1 MKETKFS
8 GCSVNGKLQKL
19 IIVLAIT
26 ILVST
31 ILSIF
36 GNTAFLAYAEDVA
49 MSTESIEEVVK
60 VFTNSDYLYDA
71 VNQIE
76 NTSYKIQQ
84 YNTLLAGKK
93 VGNDD
98 YIVQIVP
105 REYFYNSG
113 IVTKIGKEYGFF
125 IKTEK
130 IIAGY
135 RSHVLVFD
143 IDIGM
148 NQHENEL
155 TYSVK
160 PLFKFQYV
168 SSASCIT
175 LEFIADDS
183 ILKERFFLKNVCFG
197 LSVFNEN
204 SYNIQDSYGYNK
216 ALDNGPIILQSRY
229 NSMGY
234 SLEEWKEDARETGK
248 ILIRRV
254 LTSCKETKAYADAA
268 YRILDLYNDVEAVKN
283 FVTLEHT
290 SATYNNELNI
300 ITYKDRNSYGVN
312 EPYYRTSMIFTS
324 DDVVYGVDKDH
335 YAQSILL
342 LETLGESYRV
352 YENIKLDI
360 VSVGVTGNVETI
372 SSGERCEYSV
382 HSNNYREEMESNTNE
397 LVYTLPYGKKMF
409 RFTPEYSGEYNI
421 KHGSSENYDYYI
433 YQSSSGSVAPLSS
446 LEGIY
451 LKKGETYCIDVVN
464 KTDKVIADT
473 MSISLTEIYKD
484 KPQVV
489 KLKSGQSTAFV
500 YKATQTEI
508 LDVCSGSPKVNIK
521 YIANRF
527 KPLQSYGEV
536 GRQTV
541 GVRFTEG
548 DLYIIELANKGLNEE
563 TVELYFANVEG
574 LPKTVYGD
582 SVTKYYS
589 YTAQKSGKCTI
600 TLKYDNP
607 SVAIS
612 IFDENLR
619 AVSHSNAA
627 GMDFQNVQFSVTAGK
642 KVYIGIC
649 DDNNTG
655 EAINVSCSV
664 GASAYKWRVDGVVLD
679 STDGSGKS
687 EYNYEVERGRTVKV
701 EFIVND
707 SVVLTMLEVTTGD
720 YHYKLEK
727 GNLTVYDDCWLSE
740 FFEVKAY
747 LTEVV
752 NGVMQ
757 SSGYY
762 YDSTLLIH
770 PIIAQGYN
778 FYVYNDQSNIGLKW
792 NNINIIKIA
801 CTISIPTKNDFT
813 IESEGYVGLL
823 KDVKRLAYTQPGNI
837 AIKVDRIYIS
847 GAKNNGVK
855 EEFWLSN
862 GKCGFNVPKLYV
874 NALFAGGSGTS
885 SNPYKISCLRHLSN
899 LKYSNNK
906 YYKLTTSLTLPTG
919 WSCFENFIG
928 TFDGGDN
935 TLSNFV
941 VDIETSSNVRA
952 NYALFEVNR
961 GTIKNLK
968 LTQINITA
976 SPYHNEPAINVAGLV
991 GTNKGTV
998 EYCSASGLLNCNRYL
1013 SAIAGVVAENRGG
1026 TIKNCSAKNLE
1037 IYGNGD
1043 MGGVCGVSYGGL
1055 ISNCSTYEFTGKLY
1069 INKENR
1075 SLGGIVGYMTDGG
1088 TIECCYNVFSAA
1100 SYEGSAYIGPISLD
1114 PKIGMIVGH
1123 LNKSTMRNVSV
1134 NGMTL
1139 SSGNLLSGQRK
1150 HVGGAGNGTAGLATE
1165 STITNTNW

>member
-1 MKETKFS
+1 MKNMEKRIYTNNVFKVFV
-8 GCSVNGKLQKL
+8 SVFVVISL
-19 IIVLAIT
+19 IVSLYALIVGNQ
-26 ILVST
+26 LVV
-31 ILSIF
+31 
-36 GNTAFLAYAEDVA
+36 YAENSADD
-49 MSTESIEEVVK
+49 TFSIENEVK
-60 VFTNSDYLYDA
+60 CFTDSDYLYDA
-71 VNQIE
+71 ENQVI
-76 NTSYKIQQ
+76 NTAYTIQQ
-84 YNTLLAGKK
+84 YKTNLAGKK
-93 VGNDD
+93 IGKDD
-98 YIVQIVP
+98 YIVQIIP
-105 REYFYNSG
+105 KSYFYTVGN
-113 IVTKIGKEYGFF
+113 VTKIGKEYGFF
-125 IKTEK
+125 IKTE
-130 IIAGY
+130 ICLTGY
-135 RSHVLVFD
+135 FSRVLVFD

-148 NQHENEL
+148 NQYENEL

-160 PLFKFQYV
+160 PLFVFQYD
-168 SSASCIT
+168 SSASGVT
-175 LEFIADDS
+175 LEKIGDEPLVTEKFY
-183 ILKERFFLKNVCFG
+183 LKNVCFG

-204 SYNIQDSYGYNK
+204 SYNTQDVYGYNK
-216 ALDNGPIILQSRY
+216 SFDNGPVILQSRY
-229 NSMGY
+229 NSKGY
-234 SLEEWKEDARETGK
+234 SLEKWAEEARESELIIIKRLLGFFDDTG
-248 ILIRRV
+248 LIEFASYV
-254 LTSCKETKAYADAA
+254 LDV
-268 YRILDLYNDVEAVKN
+268 YNDANSIAK
-283 FVTLEHT
+283 FIACEHT
-290 SATYNNELNI
+290 SSTYNNELNI
-300 ITYKDRNSYGVN
+300 VTYKDRNSYGVN

-508 LDVCSGSPKVNIK
+508 LDVCSGSPRVNIK

-687 EYNYEVERGRTVKV
+687 EYNYEVERGRTVKI

-823 KDVKRLAYTQPGNI
+823 KDVKRLAYTQPGDI
-837 AIKVDRIYIS
+837 AIKVDKIYIS

-885 SNPYKISCLRHLSN
+885 SNPYKISCLRHLGN

-919 WSCFENFIG
+919 WSCFENFTG

-935 TLSNFV
+935 TLSNFA

-952 NYALFEVNR
+952 NYALFEVNS

-976 SPYHNEPAINVAGLV
+976 SPYHSEPAINVAGLV

-998 EYCSASGLLNCNRYL
+998 ENCSASGLLNCNRYL

-1026 TIKNCSAKNLE
+1026 TIKDCSAKYLE
-1037 IYGNGD
+1037 IFGNGD

-1055 ISNCSTYEFTGKLY
+1055 ISNCFTREFTGKLY

-1088 TIECCYNVFSAA
+1088 TIEYCYNIKSTA

-1134 NGMTL
+1134 MGMTL

-1150 HVGGAGNGTAGLATE
+1150 HVGGAGNGAAGLATE

>member
-1 MKETKFS
+1 MKNMEKRIYTNNVFKVFV
-8 GCSVNGKLQKL
+8 SVFVVISL
-19 IIVLAIT
+19 IVSLYALIV
-26 ILVST
+26 
-31 ILSIF
+31 
-36 GNTAFLAYAEDVA
+36 GNQPVVYAENSADD
-49 MSTESIEEVVK
+49 TFSIENEVK
-60 VFTNSDYLYDA
+60 CFTDSDYLYDA
-71 VNQIE
+71 ENQVI
-76 NTSYKIQQ
+76 NTAYTIQQ
-84 YNTLLAGKK
+84 YKTNLAGKK
-93 VGNDD
+93 IGKDD
-98 YIVQIVP
+98 YIVQIIP
-105 REYFYNSG
+105 KSYFYTVGN
-113 IVTKIGKEYGFF
+113 VTKIGKEYGFF
-125 IKTEK
+125 IKTE
-130 IIAGY
+130 ICLTGY
-135 RSHVLVFD
+135 FSRVLVFD

-148 NQHENEL
+148 NQYENEL

-160 PLFKFQYV
+160 PLFVFQYD
-168 SSASCIT
+168 SSASGVT
-175 LEFIADDS
+175 LEKIGDEPLVTEKFY
-183 ILKERFFLKNVCFG
+183 LKNVCFG

-204 SYNIQDSYGYNK
+204 SYNTQDVYGYNK
-216 ALDNGPIILQSRY
+216 SFDNGPVILQSRY
-229 NSMGY
+229 NSKGY
-234 SLEEWKEDARETGK
+234 SLEKWAEEARESELIIIKRLLGFFDDTG
-248 ILIRRV
+248 LIEFASYV
-254 LTSCKETKAYADAA
+254 LDV
-268 YRILDLYNDVEAVKN
+268 YNDANSIAK
-283 FVTLEHT
+283 FIACEHT
-290 SATYNNELNI
+290 SSTYNNELNI
-300 ITYKDRNSYGVN
+300 VTYKDRNSYGVN

-508 LDVCSGSPKVNIK
+508 LDVCSGSPRVNIK

-687 EYNYEVERGRTVKV
+687 EYNYEVERGRTVKI

-823 KDVKRLAYTQPGNI
+823 KDVKRLAYTQPGDI
-837 AIKVDRIYIS
+837 AIKVDKIYIS

-885 SNPYKISCLRHLSN
+885 SNPYKISCLRHLGN

-919 WSCFENFIG
+919 WSCFENFTG

-935 TLSNFV
+935 TLSNFA

-952 NYALFEVNR
+952 NYALFEVNS

-976 SPYHNEPAINVAGLV
+976 SPYHSEPAINVAGLV

-998 EYCSASGLLNCNRYL
+998 ENCSASGLLNCNRYL

-1026 TIKNCSAKNLE
+1026 TIKDCSAKYLE
-1037 IYGNGD
+1037 IFGNGD

-1055 ISNCSTYEFTGKLY
+1055 ISNCFTREFTGKLY

-1088 TIECCYNVFSAA
+1088 TIEYCYNIKSTA

-1134 NGMTL
+1134 MGMTL

-1150 HVGGAGNGTAGLATE
+1150 HVGGAGNGAAGLATE

>member
-1 MKETKFS
+1 MKNMEKRIYTNNVFKVFV
-8 GCSVNGKLQKL
+8 SVFVVISL
-19 IIVLAIT
+19 IVSLYALIV
-26 ILVST
+26 
-31 ILSIF
+31 
-36 GNTAFLAYAEDVA
+36 GNQPVVYAENSADD
-49 MSTESIEEVVK
+49 TFSIENEVK
-60 VFTNSDYLYDA
+60 CFTDSDYLYDA
-71 VNQIE
+71 ENQVI
-76 NTSYKIQQ
+76 NTAYTIQQ
-84 YNTLLAGKK
+84 YKTNLAGKK
-93 VGNDD
+93 IGKDD
-98 YIVQIVP
+98 YIVQIIP
-105 REYFYNSG
+105 KSYFYTVGN
-113 IVTKIGKEYGFF
+113 VTKIGKEYGFF
-125 IKTEK
+125 IKTE
-130 IIAGY
+130 ICLTGY
-135 RSHVLVFD
+135 FSRVLVFD

-148 NQHENEL
+148 NQYENEL

-160 PLFKFQYV
+160 PLFVFQYD
-168 SSASCIT
+168 SSASGVT
-175 LEFIADDS
+175 LEKIGDEPLVTEKFY
-183 ILKERFFLKNVCFG
+183 LKNVCFG

-204 SYNIQDSYGYNK
+204 SYNTQDVYGYNK
-216 ALDNGPIILQSRY
+216 SFDNGPVILQSRY
-229 NSMGY
+229 NSKGY
-234 SLEEWKEDARETGK
+234 SLEKWAEEARESELIIIKRLLGFFDDTG
-248 ILIRRV
+248 LIEFASYV
-254 LTSCKETKAYADAA
+254 LDV
-268 YRILDLYNDVEAVKN
+268 YNDANSIAK
-283 FVTLEHT
+283 FIACEHT
-290 SATYNNELNI
+290 SSTYNNELNI
-300 ITYKDRNSYGVN
+300 VTYKDRNSYGVN

-473 MSISLTEIYKD
+473 MSFSLTEIYKD

-508 LDVCSGSPKVNIK
+508 LDVCSGSPRVNIK

-919 WSCFENFIG
+919 WSCFENFTG

-935 TLSNFV
+935 TLSNFA

>member
-1 MKETKFS
+1 MKNMEKRIYTNNVFKVFV
-8 GCSVNGKLQKL
+8 SVFVVISL
-19 IIVLAIT
+19 IVSLYALIV
-26 ILVST
+26 
-31 ILSIF
+31 
-36 GNTAFLAYAEDVA
+36 GNQPVVYAENSADD
-49 MSTESIEEVVK
+49 TFSIENEVK
-60 VFTNSDYLYDA
+60 CFTDSDYLYDA
-71 VNQIE
+71 ENQVI
-76 NTSYKIQQ
+76 NTAYTIQQ
-84 YNTLLAGKK
+84 YKTNLAGKK
-93 VGNDD
+93 IGKDD
-98 YIVQIVP
+98 YIVQIIP
-105 REYFYNSG
+105 KSYFYTVGN
-113 IVTKIGKEYGFF
+113 VTKIGKEYGFF
-125 IKTEK
+125 IKTE
-130 IIAGY
+130 ICLTGY
-135 RSHVLVFD
+135 FSRVLVFD

-148 NQHENEL
+148 NQYENEL

-160 PLFKFQYV
+160 PLFVFQYD
-168 SSASCIT
+168 SSASGVT
-175 LEFIADDS
+175 LEKIGDEPLVTEKFY
-183 ILKERFFLKNVCFG
+183 LKNVCFG

-204 SYNIQDSYGYNK
+204 SYNTQDVYGYNK
-216 ALDNGPIILQSRY
+216 SFDNGPVILQSRY
-229 NSMGY
+229 NSKGY
-234 SLEEWKEDARETGK
+234 SLEKWAEEARESELIIIKRLLGFFDDTG
-248 ILIRRV
+248 LIEFASYV
-254 LTSCKETKAYADAA
+254 LDV
-268 YRILDLYNDVEAVKN
+268 YNDANSIAK
-283 FVTLEHT
+283 FIACEHT
-290 SATYNNELNI
+290 SSTYNNELNI
-300 ITYKDRNSYGVN
+300 VTYKDRNSYGVN

-489 KLKSGQSTAFV
+489 KFKSGQSTAFV

-508 LDVCSGSPKVNIK
+508 LDVCSGSPRVNIK

-687 EYNYEVERGRTVKV
+687 EYNYEVERGRTVKI

-823 KDVKRLAYTQPGNI
+823 KDVKRLAYTQPGDI
-837 AIKVDRIYIS
+837 AIKVDKIYIS

-885 SNPYKISCLRHLSN
+885 SNPYKISCLRHLGN

-919 WSCFENFIG
+919 WSCFENFTG

-935 TLSNFV
+935 TLSNFA

-952 NYALFEVNR
+952 NYALFEVNS

-976 SPYHNEPAINVAGLV
+976 SPYHSEPAINVAGLV

-998 EYCSASGLLNCNRYL
+998 ENCSASGLLNCNRYL
-1013 SAIAGVVAENRGG
+1013 SAIAGVVAENRSG
-1026 TIKNCSAKNLE
+1026 TIKDCSAKYLE
-1037 IYGNGD
+1037 IFGNGD

-1055 ISNCSTYEFTGKLY
+1055 ISNCFTREFTGKLY

-1088 TIECCYNVFSAA
+1088 TIEYCYNIKSTA

-1134 NGMTL
+1134 MGMTL

-1150 HVGGAGNGTAGLATE
+1150 HVGGAGNGAAGLATE

>member
-1 MKETKFS
+1 MKNMEKRIYTNNVFKVFV
-8 GCSVNGKLQKL
+8 SVFVVISL
-19 IIVLAIT
+19 IVSLYALIV
-26 ILVST
+26 
-31 ILSIF
+31 
-36 GNTAFLAYAEDVA
+36 GNQPVVYAENSADD
-49 MSTESIEEVVK
+49 TFSIENEVK
-60 VFTNSDYLYDA
+60 CFTDSDYLYDA
-71 VNQIE
+71 ENQVI
-76 NTSYKIQQ
+76 NTAYTIQQ
-84 YNTLLAGKK
+84 YKTNLAGKK
-93 VGNDD
+93 IGKDD
-98 YIVQIVP
+98 YIVQIIP
-105 REYFYNSG
+105 KSYFYTVGN
-113 IVTKIGKEYGFF
+113 VTKIGKEYGFF
-125 IKTEK
+125 IKTE
-130 IIAGY
+130 ICLTGY
-135 RSHVLVFD
+135 FSRVLVFD

-148 NQHENEL
+148 NQYENEL

-160 PLFKFQYV
+160 PLFVFQYD
-168 SSASCIT
+168 SSASGVT
-175 LEFIADDS
+175 LEKIGDEPLVTEKFY
-183 ILKERFFLKNVCFG
+183 LKNVCFG

-204 SYNIQDSYGYNK
+204 SYNTQDVYGYNK
-216 ALDNGPIILQSRY
+216 SFDNGPVILQSRY
-229 NSMGY
+229 NSKGY
-234 SLEEWKEDARETGK
+234 SLEKWAEEARESELIIIKRLLGFFDDTG
-248 ILIRRV
+248 LIEFASYV
-254 LTSCKETKAYADAA
+254 LDV
-268 YRILDLYNDVEAVKN
+268 YNDANSIAK
-283 FVTLEHT
+283 FIACEHT
-290 SATYNNELNI
+290 SSTYNNELNI
-300 ITYKDRNSYGVN
+300 VTYKDRNSYGVN

-433 YQSSSGSVAPLSS
+433 YQSSSGSATPVSS

-619 AVSHSNAA
+619 AVSHSNAV

-655 EAINVSCSV
+655 ETINVSCSV

-687 EYNYEVERGRTVKV
+687 EYNYEVERGRTVKI

-823 KDVKRLAYTQPGNI
+823 KDVKRLAYTQPGDI
-837 AIKVDRIYIS
+837 AIKVDKIYIS

-885 SNPYKISCLRHLSN
+885 SNPYKISCLRHLGN
-899 LKYSNNK
+899 LKYSHNK

-919 WSCFENFIG
+919 WSCFENFTG

-935 TLSNFV
+935 TLSNFA

-1037 IYGNGD
+1037 IFGNGD

-1055 ISNCSTYEFTGKLY
+1055 ISNCFTYEFTGKLY

>member
-1 MKETKFS
+1 MKNMEKRIYTNNVFKVFV
-8 GCSVNGKLQKL
+8 SVFVVISL
-19 IIVLAIT
+19 IVSLYALIV
-26 ILVST
+26 
-31 ILSIF
+31 
-36 GNTAFLAYAEDVA
+36 GNQPVVYAENSADD
-49 MSTESIEEVVK
+49 TFSIENEVK
-60 VFTNSDYLYDA
+60 CFTDSDYLYDA
-71 VNQIE
+71 ENQVI
-76 NTSYKIQQ
+76 NTAYTIQQ
-84 YNTLLAGKK
+84 YKTNLAGKK
-93 VGNDD
+93 IGKDD
-98 YIVQIVP
+98 YIVQIIP
-105 REYFYNSG
+105 KSYFYTVGN
-113 IVTKIGKEYGFF
+113 VTKIGKEYGFF
-125 IKTEK
+125 IKTE
-130 IIAGY
+130 ICLTGY
-135 RSHVLVFD
+135 FSRVLVFD

-148 NQHENEL
+148 NQYENEL

-160 PLFKFQYV
+160 PLFVFQYD
-168 SSASCIT
+168 SSASGVT
-175 LEFIADDS
+175 LEKIGDEPLVTEKFY
-183 ILKERFFLKNVCFG
+183 LKNVCFG

-204 SYNIQDSYGYNK
+204 SYNTQDVYGYNK
-216 ALDNGPIILQSRY
+216 SFDNGPVILQSRY
-229 NSMGY
+229 NSKGY
-234 SLEEWKEDARETGK
+234 SLEKWAEEARESELIIIKRLLGFFDDTG
-248 ILIRRV
+248 LIEFASYV
-254 LTSCKETKAYADAA
+254 LDV
-268 YRILDLYNDVEAVKN
+268 YNDANSIAK
-283 FVTLEHT
+283 FIACEHT
-290 SATYNNELNI
+290 SSTYNNELNI
-300 ITYKDRNSYGVN
+300 VTYKDRNSYGVN

-473 MSISLTEIYKD
+473 MSFSLTEIYKD

-508 LDVCSGSPKVNIK
+508 LDVCSGSPRVNIK

-664 GASAYKWRVDGVVLD
+664 GTSAYKWRVDGVVLD

-919 WSCFENFIG
+919 WSCFENFTG

-935 TLSNFV
+935 TLSNFA

>member
-1 MKETKFS
+1 MKNMEKRIYTNNVFKVFV
-8 GCSVNGKLQKL
+8 SVFVVISL
-19 IIVLAIT
+19 IVSLYALIVGNQ
-26 ILVST
+26 LVV
-31 ILSIF
+31 
-36 GNTAFLAYAEDVA
+36 YAENSADD
-49 MSTESIEEVVK
+49 TFSIENEVK
-60 VFTNSDYLYDA
+60 CFTDSDYLYDA
-71 VNQIE
+71 ENQVI
-76 NTSYKIQQ
+76 NTAYTIQQ
-84 YNTLLAGKK
+84 YKTNLAGKK
-93 VGNDD
+93 IGKDD
-98 YIVQIVP
+98 YIVQIIP
-105 REYFYNSG
+105 KSYFYTVGN
-113 IVTKIGKEYGFF
+113 VTKIGKEYGFF
-125 IKTEK
+125 IKTE
-130 IIAGY
+130 ICLTGY
-135 RSHVLVFD
+135 FSRVLVFD

-148 NQHENEL
+148 NQYENEL

-160 PLFKFQYV
+160 PLFVFQYD
-168 SSASCIT
+168 SSASGVT
-175 LEFIADDS
+175 LEKIGDEPLVTEKFY
-183 ILKERFFLKNVCFG
+183 LKNVCFG

-204 SYNIQDSYGYNK
+204 SYNTQDVYGYNK
-216 ALDNGPIILQSRY
+216 SFDNGPVILQSRY
-229 NSMGY
+229 NSKGY
-234 SLEEWKEDARETGK
+234 SLEKWAEEARESELIIIKRLLGFFDDTG
-248 ILIRRV
+248 LIEFASYV
-254 LTSCKETKAYADAA
+254 LDV
-268 YRILDLYNDVEAVKN
+268 YNDANSIAK
-283 FVTLEHT
+283 FIACEHT
-290 SATYNNELNI
+290 SSTYNNELNI
-300 ITYKDRNSYGVN
+300 VTYKDRNSYGVN

-508 LDVCSGSPKVNIK
+508 LDVCSGSPRVNIK

-687 EYNYEVERGRTVKV
+687 EYNYEVERGRTVKI

-885 SNPYKISCLRHLSN
+885 SNPYKISCLRHLGN

-906 YYKLTTSLTLPTG
+906 YYELTTSLTLPNG
-919 WSCFENFIG
+919 WSCFENFTG
-928 TFDGGDN
+928 TFDGGN
-935 TLSNFV
+935 KTLSNFA

-952 NYALFEVNR
+952 NYALFEVNS

-998 EYCSASGLLNCNRYL
+998 ENCSASGLLNCNRYL

-1026 TIKNCSAKNLE
+1026 TIKKCSARYLE
-1037 IYGNGD
+1037 IFGNGD

-1055 ISNCSTYEFTGKLY
+1055 ISNCFTREFTGKLY

-1139 SSGNLLSGQRK
+1139 NSGNLLSGQRK

>member
-1 MKETKFS
+1 MKNMEKRIYTNNVFKVFV
-8 GCSVNGKLQKL
+8 SVFVVISL
-19 IIVLAIT
+19 IVSLYALIV
-26 ILVST
+26 
-31 ILSIF
+31 
-36 GNTAFLAYAEDVA
+36 GNQPVVYAENSADD
-49 MSTESIEEVVK
+49 TFSIENEVK
-60 VFTNSDYLYDA
+60 CFTDSDYLYDA
-71 VNQIE
+71 ENQVI
-76 NTSYKIQQ
+76 NTAYTIQQ
-84 YNTLLAGKK
+84 YKTNLAGKK
-93 VGNDD
+93 IGKDD
-98 YIVQIVP
+98 YIVQIIP
-105 REYFYNSG
+105 KSYFYTVGN
-113 IVTKIGKEYGFF
+113 VTKIGKEYGFF
-125 IKTEK
+125 IKTE
-130 IIAGY
+130 ICLTGY
-135 RSHVLVFD
+135 FSRVLVFD

-148 NQHENEL
+148 NQYENEL

-160 PLFKFQYV
+160 PLFVFQYD
-168 SSASCIT
+168 SSASGVT
-175 LEFIADDS
+175 LEKIGDEPLVTEKFY
-183 ILKERFFLKNVCFG
+183 LKNVCFG

-204 SYNIQDSYGYNK
+204 SYNTQDVYGYNK
-216 ALDNGPIILQSRY
+216 SFDNGPVILQSRY
-229 NSMGY
+229 NSKGY
-234 SLEEWKEDARETGK
+234 SLEKWAEEARESELIIIKRLLGFFDDTG
-248 ILIRRV
+248 LIEFASYV
-254 LTSCKETKAYADAA
+254 LDV
-268 YRILDLYNDVEAVKN
+268 YNDANSIAK
-283 FVTLEHT
+283 FIACEHT
-290 SATYNNELNI
+290 SSTYNNELNI
-300 ITYKDRNSYGVN
+300 VTYKDRNSYGVN

-433 YQSSSGSVAPLSS
+433 YQSSSGSATPVSS

-451 LKKGETYCIDVVN
+451 LKKGETYCIDIVN

-792 NNINIIKIA
+792 NNIDIIKIA

>member
-1 MKETKFS
+1 MKNMEKRIYTNNVFKVFV
-8 GCSVNGKLQKL
+8 SVFVVISL
-19 IIVLAIT
+19 IVSLYALIV
-26 ILVST
+26 
-31 ILSIF
+31 
-36 GNTAFLAYAEDVA
+36 GNQPVVYAENSADD
-49 MSTESIEEVVK
+49 TFSIENEVK
-60 VFTNSDYLYDA
+60 CFTDSDYLYDA
-71 VNQIE
+71 ENQVI
-76 NTSYKIQQ
+76 NTAYTIQQ
-84 YNTLLAGKK
+84 YKTNLAGKK
-93 VGNDD
+93 IGKDD
-98 YIVQIVP
+98 YIVQIIP
-105 REYFYNSG
+105 KSYFYTVGN
-113 IVTKIGKEYGFF
+113 VTKIGKEYGFF
-125 IKTEK
+125 IKTE
-130 IIAGY
+130 ICLTGY
-135 RSHVLVFD
+135 FSRVLVFD

-148 NQHENEL
+148 NQYENEL

-160 PLFKFQYV
+160 PLFVFQYD
-168 SSASCIT
+168 SSASGVT
-175 LEFIADDS
+175 LEKIGDEPLVTEKFY
-183 ILKERFFLKNVCFG
+183 LKNVCFG

-204 SYNIQDSYGYNK
+204 SYNTQDVYGYNK
-216 ALDNGPIILQSRY
+216 SFDNGPVILQSRY
-229 NSMGY
+229 NSKGY
-234 SLEEWKEDARETGK
+234 SLEKWAEEARESELIIIKRLLGFFDDTG
-248 ILIRRV
+248 LIEFASYV
-254 LTSCKETKAYADAA
+254 LDV
-268 YRILDLYNDVEAVKN
+268 YNDANSIAK
-283 FVTLEHT
+283 FIACEHT
-290 SATYNNELNI
+290 SSTYNNELNI
-300 ITYKDRNSYGVN
+300 VTYKDRNSYGVN

-473 MSISLTEIYKD
+473 MSFSLTEIYKD

-508 LDVCSGSPKVNIK
+508 LDVCSGSPRVNIK

>member
-1 MKETKFS
+1 MKNMEKRIYANNVFKVFV
-8 GCSVNGKLQKL
+8 SVFIVISL
-19 IIVLAIT
+19 IVSLYALIV
-26 ILVST
+26 
-31 ILSIF
+31 
-36 GNTAFLAYAEDVA
+36 GNQPVVYAENSADD
-49 MSTESIEEVVK
+49 TISIENEVK
-60 VFTNSDYLYDA
+60 CFTDSDYLYDA
-71 VNQIE
+71 ENQVT
-76 NTSYKIQQ
+76 NTAYTIQQ
-84 YNTLLAGKK
+84 YKTNLAGEKIGK
-93 VGNDD
+93 DD
-98 YIVQIVP
+98 YIVQIIP
-105 REYFYNSG
+105 KSYFYTVGN
-113 IVTKIGKEYGFF
+113 VTKIGKEYGFF
-125 IKTEK
+125 IKTE
-130 IIAGY
+130 ICLTGY
-135 RSHVLVFD
+135 FSRVLVFD

-148 NQHENEL
+148 NQYENEL

-160 PLFKFQYV
+160 PLFVFQYD
-168 SSASCIT
+168 SSASGVT
-175 LEFIADDS
+175 LEKIGDDP
-183 ILKERFFLKNVCFG
+183 LVTEKFYLKNVCFG

-204 SYNIQDSYGYNK
+204 SYNTQDVYGYNK
-216 ALDNGPIILQSRY
+216 SFDNGPVILQSRY
-229 NSMGY
+229 NSKGY
-234 SLEEWKEDARETGK
+234 SLEKWAEEARESE
-248 ILIRRV
+248 LIIIKRLLGFFDDKGVIKFASSV
-254 LTSCKETKAYADAA
+254 LDV
-268 YRILDLYNDVEAVKN
+268 YNDANSIAK
-283 FVTLEHT
+283 FIACEHT
-290 SATYNNELNI
+290 SSTYNNELNI
-300 ITYKDRNSYGVN
+300 VTYKDRNSYGVN

-342 LETLGESYRV
+342 METLGESYRV

-360 VSVGVTGNVETI
+360 VTVNALGICNVV

-382 HSNNYREEMESNTNE
+382 HSSNYREEIESNTNE

-433 YQSSSGSVAPLSS
+433 YQSSSGSATPVSS

-619 AVSHSNAA
+619 AVSHSNAV

-655 EAINVSCSV
+655 ETINVSCSV

-687 EYNYEVERGRTVKV
+687 EYNYEVERGRTVKI

-823 KDVKRLAYTQPGNI
+823 KDVKRLAYTQPGDI
-837 AIKVDRIYIS
+837 AIKVDKIYIS

-885 SNPYKISCLRHLSN
+885 SNPYKISCLRHLGN
-899 LKYSNNK
+899 LKYSHNK

-919 WSCFENFIG
+919 WSCFENFTG

-935 TLSNFV
+935 TLSNFA

-1037 IYGNGD
+1037 IFGNGD

-1055 ISNCSTYEFTGKLY
+1055 ISNCFTYEFTGKLY

>member
-1 MKETKFS
+1 MKNMEKRIYTNNVFKVFV
-8 GCSVNGKLQKL
+8 SVFVVISL
-19 IIVLAIT
+19 IVSLYALIV
-26 ILVST
+26 
-31 ILSIF
+31 
-36 GNTAFLAYAEDVA
+36 GNQPVVYAENSADD
-49 MSTESIEEVVK
+49 TFSIENEVK
-60 VFTNSDYLYDA
+60 CFTDSDYLYDA
-71 VNQIE
+71 ENQVI
-76 NTSYKIQQ
+76 NTAYTIQQ
-84 YNTLLAGKK
+84 YKTNLAGKK
-93 VGNDD
+93 IGKDD
-98 YIVQIVP
+98 YIVQIIP
-105 REYFYNSG
+105 KSYFYTVGN
-113 IVTKIGKEYGFF
+113 VTKIGKEYGFF
-125 IKTEK
+125 IKTE
-130 IIAGY
+130 ICLTGY
-135 RSHVLVFD
+135 FSRVLVFD

-148 NQHENEL
+148 NQYENEL

-160 PLFKFQYV
+160 PLFVFQYD
-168 SSASCIT
+168 SSASGVT
-175 LEFIADDS
+175 LEKIGDEPLVTEKFY
-183 ILKERFFLKNVCFG
+183 LKNVCFG

-204 SYNIQDSYGYNK
+204 SYNTQDVYGYNK
-216 ALDNGPIILQSRY
+216 SFDNGPVILQSRY
-229 NSMGY
+229 NSKGY
-234 SLEEWKEDARETGK
+234 SLEKWAEEARESELIIIKRLLGFFDDTG
-248 ILIRRV
+248 LIEFASYV
-254 LTSCKETKAYADAA
+254 LDV
-268 YRILDLYNDVEAVKN
+268 YNDANSIAK
-283 FVTLEHT
+283 FIACEHT
-290 SATYNNELNI
+290 SSTYNNELNI
-300 ITYKDRNSYGVN
+300 VTYKDRNSYGVN

-508 LDVCSGSPKVNIK
+508 LDVCSGSPRVNIK

-589 YTAQKSGKCTI
+589 YNAQKSGKCTI

-687 EYNYEVERGRTVKV
+687 EYNYEVERGRTVKI

-823 KDVKRLAYTQPGNI
+823 KDVKRLAYTQPGDI
-837 AIKVDRIYIS
+837 AIKVDKIYIS

-885 SNPYKISCLRHLSN
+885 SNPYKISCLRHLGN

-919 WSCFENFIG
+919 WSCFENFTG

-935 TLSNFV
+935 TLSNFA

-952 NYALFEVNR
+952 NYALFEVNS

-976 SPYHNEPAINVAGLV
+976 SPYHSEPAINVAGLV

-998 EYCSASGLLNCNRYL
+998 ENCSASGLLNCNRYL

-1026 TIKNCSAKNLE
+1026 TIKDCSAKYLE
-1037 IYGNGD
+1037 IFGNGD

-1055 ISNCSTYEFTGKLY
+1055 ISNCFTREFTGKLY

-1088 TIECCYNVFSAA
+1088 TIEYCYNIKSTA

-1134 NGMTL
+1134 MGMTL

-1150 HVGGAGNGTAGLATE
+1150 HVGGAGNGAAGLATE

>member
-1 MKETKFS
+1 MKNMEKRIYTNNVFKVFV
-8 GCSVNGKLQKL
+8 SVFVVISL
-19 IIVLAIT
+19 IVSLYALIV
-26 ILVST
+26 
-31 ILSIF
+31 
-36 GNTAFLAYAEDVA
+36 GNQPVVYAENSADD
-49 MSTESIEEVVK
+49 TFSIENEVK
-60 VFTNSDYLYDA
+60 CFTDSDYLYDA
-71 VNQIE
+71 ENQVI
-76 NTSYKIQQ
+76 NTAYTIQQ
-84 YNTLLAGKK
+84 YKTNLAGKK
-93 VGNDD
+93 IGKDD
-98 YIVQIVP
+98 YIVQIIP
-105 REYFYNSG
+105 KSYFYTVGN
-113 IVTKIGKEYGFF
+113 VTKIGKEYGFF
-125 IKTEK
+125 IKTE
-130 IIAGY
+130 ICLTGY
-135 RSHVLVFD
+135 FSRVLVFD

-148 NQHENEL
+148 NQYENEL

-160 PLFKFQYV
+160 PLFVFQYD
-168 SSASCIT
+168 SSASGVT
-175 LEFIADDS
+175 LEKIGDEPLVTEKFY
-183 ILKERFFLKNVCFG
+183 LKNVCFG

-204 SYNIQDSYGYNK
+204 SYNTQDVYGYNK
-216 ALDNGPIILQSRY
+216 SFDNGPVILQSRY
-229 NSMGY
+229 NSKGY
-234 SLEEWKEDARETGK
+234 SLEKWAEEARESELIIIKRLLGFFDDTG
-248 ILIRRV
+248 LIEFASYV
-254 LTSCKETKAYADAA
+254 LDV
-268 YRILDLYNDVEAVKN
+268 YNDANSIAK
-283 FVTLEHT
+283 FIACEHT
-290 SATYNNELNI
+290 SSTYNNELNI
-300 ITYKDRNSYGVN
+300 VTYKDRNSYGVN

-489 KLKSGQSTAFV
+489 KFKSGQSTAFV

-508 LDVCSGSPKVNIK
+508 LDVCSGSPRVNIK

-687 EYNYEVERGRTVKV
+687 EYNYEVERGRTVKI

-823 KDVKRLAYTQPGNI
+823 KDVKRLAYTQPGDI
-837 AIKVDRIYIS
+837 AIKVDKIYIS

-885 SNPYKISCLRHLSN
+885 SNPYKISCLRHLGN

-919 WSCFENFIG
+919 WSCFENFTG

-935 TLSNFV
+935 TLSNFA

-952 NYALFEVNR
+952 NYALFEVNS

-976 SPYHNEPAINVAGLV
+976 SPYHSEPAINVAGLV

-998 EYCSASGLLNCNRYL
+998 ENCSASGLLNCNRYL

-1026 TIKNCSAKNLE
+1026 TIKDCSAKYLE
-1037 IYGNGD
+1037 IFGNGD

-1055 ISNCSTYEFTGKLY
+1055 ISNCFTREFTGKLY

-1088 TIECCYNVFSAA
+1088 TIEYCYNIKSTA

-1134 NGMTL
+1134 MGMTL

-1150 HVGGAGNGTAGLATE
+1150 HVGGAGNGAAGLATE

>member
-1 MKETKFS
+1 MKNMEKRIYTNNVFKVFV
-8 GCSVNGKLQKL
+8 SVFVVISL
-19 IIVLAIT
+19 IVSLYALIV
-26 ILVST
+26 
-31 ILSIF
+31 
-36 GNTAFLAYAEDVA
+36 GNQPVVYAENSADD
-49 MSTESIEEVVK
+49 TFSIENEVK
-60 VFTNSDYLYDA
+60 CFTDSDYLYDA
-71 VNQIE
+71 ENQVI
-76 NTSYKIQQ
+76 NTAYTIQQ
-84 YNTLLAGKK
+84 YKTNLAGKK
-93 VGNDD
+93 IGKDD
-98 YIVQIVP
+98 YIVQIIP
-105 REYFYNSG
+105 KSYFYTVGN
-113 IVTKIGKEYGFF
+113 VTKIGKEYGFF
-125 IKTEK
+125 IKTE
-130 IIAGY
+130 ICLTGY
-135 RSHVLVFD
+135 FSRVLVFD

-148 NQHENEL
+148 NQYENEL

-160 PLFKFQYV
+160 PLFVFQYD
-168 SSASCIT
+168 SSASGVT
-175 LEFIADDS
+175 LEKIGDEPLVTEKFY
-183 ILKERFFLKNVCFG
+183 LKNVCFG

-204 SYNIQDSYGYNK
+204 SYNTQDVYGYNK
-216 ALDNGPIILQSRY
+216 SFDNGPVILQSRY
-229 NSMGY
+229 NSKGY
-234 SLEEWKEDARETGK
+234 SLEKWAEEARESELIIIKRLLGFFDDTG
-248 ILIRRV
+248 LIEFASYV
-254 LTSCKETKAYADAA
+254 LDV
-268 YRILDLYNDVEAVKN
+268 YNDANSIAK
-283 FVTLEHT
+283 FIACEHT
-290 SATYNNELNI
+290 SSTYNNELNI
-300 ITYKDRNSYGVN
+300 VTYKDRNSYGVN

-508 LDVCSGSPKVNIK
+508 LDVCSGSPRVNIK

-687 EYNYEVERGRTVKV
+687 EYNYEVERGRTVKI

-823 KDVKRLAYTQPGNI
+823 KDVKRLAYTQPGDI
-837 AIKVDRIYIS
+837 AIKVDKIYIS

-885 SNPYKISCLRHLSN
+885 SNPYKISCLRHLGN

-919 WSCFENFIG
+919 WSCFENFTG

-935 TLSNFV
+935 TLSNFA

-952 NYALFEVNR
+952 NYALFEVNS

-976 SPYHNEPAINVAGLV
+976 SPYHSEPAINVAGLV

-998 EYCSASGLLNCNRYL
+998 ENCSASGLLNCNRYL

-1026 TIKNCSAKNLE
+1026 TIKDCSAKYLE
-1037 IYGNGD
+1037 IFGNGD

-1055 ISNCSTYEFTGKLY
+1055 ISNCFTREFTGKLY

-1088 TIECCYNVFSAA
+1088 TIEYCYNIKSTA
-1100 SYEGSAYIGPISLD
+1100 SYEGSAYIGAFSLD

-1134 NGMTL
+1134 TGMTL

>member
-1 MKETKFS
+1 MKNMEKRIYTNNVFKVFV
-8 GCSVNGKLQKL
+8 SVFVVISL
-19 IIVLAIT
+19 IVSLYALIVGNQ
-26 ILVST
+26 LVV
-31 ILSIF
+31 
-36 GNTAFLAYAEDVA
+36 YAENSADD
-49 MSTESIEEVVK
+49 TFSIENEVK
-60 VFTNSDYLYDA
+60 CFTDSDYLYDA
-71 VNQIE
+71 ENQVI
-76 NTSYKIQQ
+76 NTAYTIQQ
-84 YNTLLAGKK
+84 YKTNLAGKK
-93 VGNDD
+93 IGKDD
-98 YIVQIVP
+98 YIVQIIP
-105 REYFYNSG
+105 KSYFYTVGN
-113 IVTKIGKEYGFF
+113 VTKIGKEYGFF
-125 IKTEK
+125 IKTE
-130 IIAGY
+130 ICLTGY
-135 RSHVLVFD
+135 FSRVLVFD

-148 NQHENEL
+148 NQYENEL

-160 PLFKFQYV
+160 PLFVFQYD
-168 SSASCIT
+168 SSASGVT
-175 LEFIADDS
+175 LEKIGDEPLVTEKFY
-183 ILKERFFLKNVCFG
+183 LKNVCFG

-204 SYNIQDSYGYNK
+204 SYNTQDVYGYNK
-216 ALDNGPIILQSRY
+216 SFDNGPVILQSRY
-229 NSMGY
+229 NSKGY
-234 SLEEWKEDARETGK
+234 SLEKWAEEARESELIIIKRLLGFFDDTG
-248 ILIRRV
+248 LIEFASYV
-254 LTSCKETKAYADAA
+254 LDV
-268 YRILDLYNDVEAVKN
+268 YNDANSIAK
-283 FVTLEHT
+283 FIACEHT
-290 SATYNNELNI
+290 SSTYNNELNI
-300 ITYKDRNSYGVN
+300 VTYKDRNSYGVN

-508 LDVCSGSPKVNIK
+508 LDVCSGSPRVNIK

-687 EYNYEVERGRTVKV
+687 EYNYEVERGRTVKI

-885 SNPYKISCLRHLSN
+885 SNPYKISCLRHLGN

-906 YYKLTTSLTLPTG
+906 YYELTTSLTLPNG
-919 WSCFENFIG
+919 WSCFENFTG
-928 TFDGGDN
+928 TFDGGN
-935 TLSNFV
+935 KTLSNFA

-952 NYALFEVNR
+952 NYALFEVNS

-998 EYCSASGLLNCNRYL
+998 ENCSASGLLNCNRYL

-1026 TIKNCSAKNLE
+1026 TIKKCSARYLE
-1037 IYGNGD
+1037 IFGNGD

-1139 SSGNLLSGQRK
+1139 NSGNLLSGQRK

>member
-1 MKETKFS
+1 MKNMEKRIYTNNVFKVFV
-8 GCSVNGKLQKL
+8 SVFVVISL
-19 IIVLAIT
+19 IVSLYALIV
-26 ILVST
+26 
-31 ILSIF
+31 
-36 GNTAFLAYAEDVA
+36 GNQPVVYAENSADD
-49 MSTESIEEVVK
+49 TFSIENEVK
-60 VFTNSDYLYDA
+60 CFTDSDYLYDA
-71 VNQIE
+71 ENQVI
-76 NTSYKIQQ
+76 NTAYTIQQ
-84 YNTLLAGKK
+84 YKTNLAGKK
-93 VGNDD
+93 IGKDD
-98 YIVQIVP
+98 YIVQIIP
-105 REYFYNSG
+105 KSYFYTVGN
-113 IVTKIGKEYGFF
+113 VTKIGKEYGFF
-125 IKTEK
+125 IKTE
-130 IIAGY
+130 ICLTGY
-135 RSHVLVFD
+135 FSRVLVFD

-148 NQHENEL
+148 NQYENEL

-160 PLFKFQYV
+160 PLFVFQYD
-168 SSASCIT
+168 SSASGVT
-175 LEFIADDS
+175 LEKIGDEPLVTEKFY
-183 ILKERFFLKNVCFG
+183 LKNVCFG

-204 SYNIQDSYGYNK
+204 SYNTQDVYGYNK
-216 ALDNGPIILQSRY
+216 SFDNGPVILQSRY
-229 NSMGY
+229 NSKGY
-234 SLEEWKEDARETGK
+234 SLEKWAEEARESELIIIKRLLGFFDDTG
-248 ILIRRV
+248 LIEFASYV
-254 LTSCKETKAYADAA
+254 LDV
-268 YRILDLYNDVEAVKN
+268 YNDANSIAK
-283 FVTLEHT
+283 FIACEHT
-290 SATYNNELNI
+290 SSTYNNELNI
-300 ITYKDRNSYGVN
+300 VTYKDRNSYGVN

-433 YQSSSGSVAPLSS
+433 YQSSSGSATPVSS

-619 AVSHSNAA
+619 AVSHSNAV

-655 EAINVSCSV
+655 ETINVSCSV

-687 EYNYEVERGRTVKV
+687 EYNYEVERGRTVKI

-823 KDVKRLAYTQPGNI
+823 KDVKRLAYTQPGDI
-837 AIKVDRIYIS
+837 AIKVDKIYIS

-885 SNPYKISCLRHLSN
+885 SNPYKISCLRHLGN
-899 LKYSNNK
+899 LKYSHNK

-919 WSCFENFIG
+919 WSCFENFTG

-935 TLSNFV
+935 TLSNFA

-968 LTQINITA
+968 FTQINITA

-1037 IYGNGD
+1037 IFGNGD

-1055 ISNCSTYEFTGKLY
+1055 ISNCFTYEFTGKLY

>member
-1 MKETKFS
+1 MEKRIYTNNVFKVFV
-8 GCSVNGKLQKL
+8 SVFVVISL
-19 IIVLAIT
+19 IVSLYALIV
-26 ILVST
+26 
-31 ILSIF
+31 
-36 GNTAFLAYAEDVA
+36 GNQPVVYAENSADD
-49 MSTESIEEVVK
+49 TFSIENEVK
-60 VFTNSDYLYDA
+60 CFTDSDYLYDA
-71 VNQIE
+71 ENQVI
-76 NTSYKIQQ
+76 NTAYTIQQ
-84 YNTLLAGKK
+84 YKTNLAGKK
-93 VGNDD
+93 IGKDD
-98 YIVQIVP
+98 YIVQIIP
-105 REYFYNSG
+105 KSYFYTVGN
-113 IVTKIGKEYGFF
+113 VTKIGKEYGFF
-125 IKTEK
+125 IKTE
-130 IIAGY
+130 ICLTGY
-135 RSHVLVFD
+135 FSRVLVFD

-148 NQHENEL
+148 NQYENEL

-160 PLFKFQYV
+160 PLFVFQYD
-168 SSASCIT
+168 SSASGVT
-175 LEFIADDS
+175 LEKIGDEPLVTEKFY
-183 ILKERFFLKNVCFG
+183 LKNVCFG

-204 SYNIQDSYGYNK
+204 SYNTQDVYGYNK
-216 ALDNGPIILQSRY
+216 SFDNGPVILQSRY
-229 NSMGY
+229 NSKGY
-234 SLEEWKEDARETGK
+234 SLEKWAEEARESELIIIKRLLGFFDDTG
-248 ILIRRV
+248 LIEFASYV
-254 LTSCKETKAYADAA
+254 LDV
-268 YRILDLYNDVEAVKN
+268 YNDANSIAK
-283 FVTLEHT
+283 FIACEHT
-290 SATYNNELNI
+290 SSTYNNELNI
-300 ITYKDRNSYGVN
+300 VTYKDRNSYGVN

-489 KLKSGQSTAFV
+489 KFKSGQSTAFV

-508 LDVCSGSPKVNIK
+508 LDVCSGSPRVNIK

-687 EYNYEVERGRTVKV
+687 EYNYEVERGRTVKI

-823 KDVKRLAYTQPGNI
+823 KDVKRLAYTQPGDI
-837 AIKVDRIYIS
+837 AIKVDKIYIS

-885 SNPYKISCLRHLSN
+885 SNPYKISCLRHLGN

-919 WSCFENFIG
+919 WSCFENFTG

-935 TLSNFV
+935 TLSNFA

-952 NYALFEVNR
+952 NYALFEVNS

-976 SPYHNEPAINVAGLV
+976 SPYHSEPAINVAGLV

-998 EYCSASGLLNCNRYL
+998 ENCSASGLLNCNRYL
-1013 SAIAGVVAENRGG
+1013 SAIAGVVAENRSG
-1026 TIKNCSAKNLE
+1026 TIKDCSAKYLE
-1037 IYGNGD
+1037 IFGNGD

-1055 ISNCSTYEFTGKLY
+1055 ISNCFTREFTGKLY

-1088 TIECCYNVFSAA
+1088 TIEYCYNIKSTA

-1134 NGMTL
+1134 MGMTL

-1150 HVGGAGNGTAGLATE
+1150 HVGGAGNGAAGLATE

>member
-1 MKETKFS
+1 MKNMEKRIYANNVFKVFV
-8 GCSVNGKLQKL
+8 SVFIVISL
-19 IIVLAIT
+19 IVSLYALIV
-26 ILVST
+26 
-31 ILSIF
+31 
-36 GNTAFLAYAEDVA
+36 GNQPVVYAENSADD
-49 MSTESIEEVVK
+49 TISIENEVK
-60 VFTNSDYLYDA
+60 CFTDSDYLYDA
-71 VNQIE
+71 ENQVT
-76 NTSYKIQQ
+76 NTAYTIQQ
-84 YNTLLAGKK
+84 YKTNLAGEKIGK
-93 VGNDD
+93 DD
-98 YIVQIVP
+98 YIVQIIP
-105 REYFYNSG
+105 KSYFYTVGN
-113 IVTKIGKEYGFF
+113 VTKIGKEYGFF
-125 IKTEK
+125 IKTE
-130 IIAGY
+130 ICLTGY
-135 RSHVLVFD
+135 FSRVLVFD

-148 NQHENEL
+148 NQYENEL

-160 PLFKFQYV
+160 PLFVFQYD
-168 SSASCIT
+168 SSASGVT
-175 LEFIADDS
+175 LEKIGDDP
-183 ILKERFFLKNVCFG
+183 LVTEKFYLKNVCFG

-204 SYNIQDSYGYNK
+204 SYNTQDVYGYNK
-216 ALDNGPIILQSRY
+216 SFDNGPVILQSRY
-229 NSMGY
+229 NSKGY
-234 SLEEWKEDARETGK
+234 SLEKWAEEARESE
-248 ILIRRV
+248 LIIIKRLLGFFDDKGVIKFASSV
-254 LTSCKETKAYADAA
+254 LDV
-268 YRILDLYNDVEAVKN
+268 YNDANSIAK
-283 FVTLEHT
+283 FIACEHT
-290 SATYNNELNI
+290 SSTYNNELNI
-300 ITYKDRNSYGVN
+300 VTYKDRNSYGVN

-324 DDVVYGVDKDH
+324 DDVVYGVDKEH

-342 LETLGESYRV
+342 METLGESYRV

-360 VSVGVTGNVETI
+360 VTVNALGICNVV

-382 HSNNYREEMESNTNE
+382 HSNNYREEIESNTNE

-433 YQSSSGSVAPLSS
+433 YQSSSGSATPVSS

-687 EYNYEVERGRTVKV
+687 EYNYEVERGRTVKI

-752 NGVMQ
+752 NGVIQ

-770 PIIAQGYN
+770 PVIAQGYN

-823 KDVKRLAYTQPGNI
+823 KDVKRLAYTQPGDI
-837 AIKVDRIYIS
+837 AIKVDKIYIS

-885 SNPYKISCLRHLSN
+885 SNPYKISCLRHLGN

-919 WSCFENFIG
+919 WSCFENFTG

-935 TLSNFV
+935 TLSNFA

-952 NYALFEVNR
+952 NYALFEVNS

-976 SPYHNEPAINVAGLV
+976 SPYHSEPAINVAGLV

-998 EYCSASGLLNCNRYL
+998 ENCSASGLLNCNRYL

-1026 TIKNCSAKNLE
+1026 TIKDCSAKYLE
-1037 IYGNGD
+1037 IFGNGD

-1055 ISNCSTYEFTGKLY
+1055 ISNCFTREFTGKLY

-1088 TIECCYNVFSAA
+1088 TIEYCYNIKSTA

-1114 PKIGMIVGH
+1114 PKIGMIVGY

-1134 NGMTL
+1134 MGMAL

-1150 HVGGAGNGTAGLATE
+1150 HVGGAGNGAAGLATE

>member
-1 MKETKFS
+1 MNNMEKRIYTNNVFKVFV
-8 GCSVNGKLQKL
+8 SVFVVISL
-19 IIVLAIT
+19 IVSLYALIVGNQ
-26 ILVST
+26 LVV
-31 ILSIF
+31 
-36 GNTAFLAYAEDVA
+36 YAENSADD
-49 MSTESIEEVVK
+49 TFSIENEVK
-60 VFTNSDYLYDA
+60 CFTDSDYLYDA
-71 VNQIE
+71 ENQVI
-76 NTSYKIQQ
+76 NTAYTIQQ
-84 YNTLLAGKK
+84 YKTNLAGKK
-93 VGNDD
+93 IGKDD
-98 YIVQIVP
+98 YIVQIIP
-105 REYFYNSG
+105 KSYFYTVGN
-113 IVTKIGKEYGFF
+113 VTKIGKEYGFF
-125 IKTEK
+125 IKTE
-130 IIAGY
+130 ICLTGY
-135 RSHVLVFD
+135 FSRVLVFD

-148 NQHENEL
+148 NQYENEL

-160 PLFKFQYV
+160 PLFVFQYD
-168 SSASCIT
+168 SSASGVT
-175 LEFIADDS
+175 LEKIGDEPLVTEKFY
-183 ILKERFFLKNVCFG
+183 LKNVCFG

-204 SYNIQDSYGYNK
+204 SYNTQDVYGYNK
-216 ALDNGPIILQSRY
+216 SFDNGPVILQSRY
-229 NSMGY
+229 NSKGY
-234 SLEEWKEDARETGK
+234 SLEKWAEEARESELIIIKRLLGFFDDTG
-248 ILIRRV
+248 LIEFASYV
-254 LTSCKETKAYADAA
+254 LDV
-268 YRILDLYNDVEAVKN
+268 YNDANSIAK
-283 FVTLEHT
+283 FIACEHT
-290 SATYNNELNI
+290 SSTYNNELNI
-300 ITYKDRNSYGVN
+300 VTYKDRNSYGVN

-508 LDVCSGSPKVNIK
+508 LDVCSGSPRVNIK

-687 EYNYEVERGRTVKV
+687 EYNYEVERGRTVKI

-885 SNPYKISCLRHLSN
+885 SNPYKISCLRHLGN

-906 YYKLTTSLTLPTG
+906 YYELTTSLTLPNG
-919 WSCFENFIG
+919 WSCFENFTG
-928 TFDGGDN
+928 TFDGGN
-935 TLSNFV
+935 KTLSNFA

-952 NYALFEVNR
+952 NYALFEVNS

-998 EYCSASGLLNCNRYL
+998 ENCSASGLLNCNRYL

-1026 TIKNCSAKNLE
+1026 TIKKCSARYLE
-1037 IYGNGD
+1037 IFGNGD

>member
-1 MKETKFS
+1 MKNMEKRIYTNNVFKVFV
-8 GCSVNGKLQKL
+8 SVFVVISL
-19 IIVLAIT
+19 IVSLYALIV
-26 ILVST
+26 
-31 ILSIF
+31 
-36 GNTAFLAYAEDVA
+36 GNQPVVYAENSADD
-49 MSTESIEEVVK
+49 TFSIENEVK
-60 VFTNSDYLYDA
+60 CFTDSDYLYDA
-71 VNQIE
+71 ENQVI
-76 NTSYKIQQ
+76 NTAYTIQQ
-84 YNTLLAGKK
+84 YKTNLAGKK
-93 VGNDD
+93 IGKDD
-98 YIVQIVP
+98 YIVQIIP
-105 REYFYNSG
+105 KSYFYTVGN
-113 IVTKIGKEYGFF
+113 VTKIGKEYGFF
-125 IKTEK
+125 IKTE
-130 IIAGY
+130 ICLTGY
-135 RSHVLVFD
+135 FSRVLVFD

-148 NQHENEL
+148 NQYENEL

-160 PLFKFQYV
+160 PLFVFQYD
-168 SSASCIT
+168 SSASGVT
-175 LEFIADDS
+175 LEKIGDEPLVTEKFY
-183 ILKERFFLKNVCFG
+183 LKNVCFG

-204 SYNIQDSYGYNK
+204 SYNTQDVYGYNK
-216 ALDNGPIILQSRY
+216 SFDKGPVILQSRY
-229 NSMGY
+229 NSKGY
-234 SLEEWKEDARETGK
+234 SLEKWAEEARESELIIIKRLLGFFDDTG
-248 ILIRRV
+248 LIEFASYV
-254 LTSCKETKAYADAA
+254 LDV
-268 YRILDLYNDVEAVKN
+268 YNDANSIAK
-283 FVTLEHT
+283 FIACEHT
-290 SATYNNELNI
+290 SSTYNNELNI
-300 ITYKDRNSYGVN
+300 VTYKDRNSYGVN

-473 MSISLTEIYKD
+473 MSFSLTEIYKD

-508 LDVCSGSPKVNIK
+508 LDVCSGSPRVNIK

-919 WSCFENFIG
+919 WSCFENFTG

-935 TLSNFV
+935 TLSNFA

-952 NYALFEVNR
+952 NYALFEVNS

-976 SPYHNEPAINVAGLV
+976 SPYHSEPAINVAGLV

-998 EYCSASGLLNCNRYL
+998 ENCSASGLLNCNRYL

-1026 TIKNCSAKNLE
+1026 TIKDCSAKYLE
-1037 IYGNGD
+1037 IFGNGD

-1055 ISNCSTYEFTGKLY
+1055 ISNCFTREFTGKLY

-1139 SSGNLLSGQRK
+1139 NSGNLLSGQRK

>member
-1 MKETKFS
+1 MKVIYSKEKTNQNLRKNWLLIFAAILVIAIALTSLSIGNNVYAESTETTTIPTKEETK
-8 GCSVNGKLQKL
+8 K
-19 IIVLAIT
+19 
-26 ILVST
+26 
-31 ILSIF
+31 
-36 GNTAFLAYAEDVA
+36 
-49 MSTESIEEVVK
+49 
-60 VFTNSDYLYDA
+60 FTDSDYLFDSETQTESA
-71 VNQIE
+71 E
-76 NTSYKIQQ
+76 NKIQH
-84 YNTLLAGKK
+84 YATSLRGKN
-93 VGNDD
+93 VGKDD
-98 YIVQIVP
+98 YIVQIIP
-105 REYFYNSG
+105 REYFYTTCRET
-113 IVTKIGKEYGFF
+113 IVGKEYGFYLQTYKV
-125 IKTEK
+125 IGGYKTV
-130 IIAGY
+130 AF
-135 RSHVLVFD
+135 V
-143 IDIGM
+143 IDVDSTM
-148 NQHENEL
+148 NEYDNEISC
-155 TYSVK
+155 TVS
-160 PLFKFQYV
+160 PLFFGEYSSTTDGVRFVASLSGNQYYLRNV
-168 SSASCIT
+168 S
-175 LEFIADDS
+175 
-183 ILKERFFLKNVCFG
+183 FG
-197 LSVFNEN
+197 LSIFNEN
-204 SYNIQDSYGYNK
+204 DYNVQDEYGYNK
-216 ALDNGPIILQSRY
+216 NLDNGPVILQSRY
-229 NSMGY
+229 NSKGY
-234 SLEEWKEDARETGK
+234 SLENWNKEAMESTK
-248 ILIRRV
+248 LLVRRV
-254 LTSCKETKAYADAA
+254 LTSLPQTKVYADLA
-268 YRILDLYNDVEAVKN
+268 YRIIDCYYDTEVFAKCL
-283 FVTLEHT
+283 TGEHT
-290 SATYNNELNI
+290 SYTYNNELNI
-300 ITYKDRNSYGVN
+300 KTYKDKSSYAIN
-312 EPYYRTSMIFTS
+312 EPYYRSNILLSS
-324 DDVVYGVDKDH
+324 DDTVYGIGQGH
-335 YAQSILL
+335 YAQCKLVFST
-342 LETLGESYRV
+342 LEQAYRV
-352 YENIKLDI
+352 YENIKFDVVLVADGMCD
-360 VSVGVTGNVETI
+360 VL

>member
-1 MKETKFS
+1 MKNMEKRIYTNNVFKVFV
-8 GCSVNGKLQKL
+8 SVFVVISL
-19 IIVLAIT
+19 IVSLYALIV
-26 ILVST
+26 
-31 ILSIF
+31 
-36 GNTAFLAYAEDVA
+36 GNQPVVYAENSADD
-49 MSTESIEEVVK
+49 TFSIENEVK
-60 VFTNSDYLYDA
+60 CFTDSDYLYDA
-71 VNQIE
+71 ENQVI
-76 NTSYKIQQ
+76 NTAYTIQQ
-84 YNTLLAGKK
+84 YKTNLAGKK
-93 VGNDD
+93 IGKDD
-98 YIVQIVP
+98 YIVQIIP
-105 REYFYNSG
+105 KSYFYTVGN
-113 IVTKIGKEYGFF
+113 VTKIGKEYGFF
-125 IKTEK
+125 IKTE
-130 IIAGY
+130 ICLTGY
-135 RSHVLVFD
+135 FSRVLVFD

-148 NQHENEL
+148 NQYENEL

-160 PLFKFQYV
+160 PLFVFQYD
-168 SSASCIT
+168 SSASGVT
-175 LEFIADDS
+175 LEKIGDEPLVTEKFY
-183 ILKERFFLKNVCFG
+183 LKNVCFG

-204 SYNIQDSYGYNK
+204 SYNTQDVYGYNK
-216 ALDNGPIILQSRY
+216 SFDNGPVILQSRY
-229 NSMGY
+229 NSKGY
-234 SLEEWKEDARETGK
+234 SLEKWAEEARESELIIIKRLLGFFDDTG
-248 ILIRRV
+248 LIEFASYV
-254 LTSCKETKAYADAA
+254 LDV
-268 YRILDLYNDVEAVKN
+268 YNDANSIAK
-283 FVTLEHT
+283 FIACEHT
-290 SATYNNELNI
+290 SSTYNNELNI
-300 ITYKDRNSYGVN
+300 VTYKDRNSYGVN

-508 LDVCSGSPKVNIK
+508 LDVCSGSPRVNIK

-687 EYNYEVERGRTVKV
+687 EYNYEVERGRTVKI

-885 SNPYKISCLRHLSN
+885 SNPYKISCLRHLGN

-906 YYKLTTSLTLPTG
+906 YYELTTSLTLPNG
-919 WSCFENFIG
+919 CSCFENFTG
-928 TFDGGDN
+928 TFDGGN
-935 TLSNFV
+935 KTLSNFA

-952 NYALFEVNR
+952 NYALFEVNS

-998 EYCSASGLLNCNRYL
+998 ENCSASGLLNCNRYL

-1026 TIKNCSAKNLE
+1026 TIKKCSARYLE
-1037 IYGNGD
+1037 IFGNGD

-1139 SSGNLLSGQRK
+1139 NSGNLLSGQRK

>member
-1 MKETKFS
+1 MEKRIYTNNVFKVFV
-8 GCSVNGKLQKL
+8 SVFVVISL
-19 IIVLAIT
+19 IVSLYALIV
-26 ILVST
+26 
-31 ILSIF
+31 
-36 GNTAFLAYAEDVA
+36 GNQPVVYAENSADD
-49 MSTESIEEVVK
+49 TFSIENEVK
-60 VFTNSDYLYDA
+60 CFTDSDYLYDA
-71 VNQIE
+71 ENQVI
-76 NTSYKIQQ
+76 NTAYTIQQ
-84 YNTLLAGKK
+84 YKTNLAGKK
-93 VGNDD
+93 IGKDD
-98 YIVQIVP
+98 YIVQIIP
-105 REYFYNSG
+105 KSYFYTVGN
-113 IVTKIGKEYGFF
+113 VTKIGKEYGFF
-125 IKTEK
+125 IKTE
-130 IIAGY
+130 ICLTGY
-135 RSHVLVFD
+135 FSRVLVFD

-148 NQHENEL
+148 NQYENEL

-160 PLFKFQYV
+160 PLFVFQYD
-168 SSASCIT
+168 SSASGVT
-175 LEFIADDS
+175 LEKIGDEPLVTEKFY
-183 ILKERFFLKNVCFG
+183 LKNVCFG

-204 SYNIQDSYGYNK
+204 SYNTQDVYGYNK
-216 ALDNGPIILQSRY
+216 SFDNGPVILQSRY
-229 NSMGY
+229 NSKGY
-234 SLEEWKEDARETGK
+234 SLEKWAEEARESELIIIKRLLGFFDDTG
-248 ILIRRV
+248 LIEFASYV
-254 LTSCKETKAYADAA
+254 LDV
-268 YRILDLYNDVEAVKN
+268 YNDANSIAK
-283 FVTLEHT
+283 FIACEHT
-290 SATYNNELNI
+290 SSTYNNELNI
-300 ITYKDRNSYGVN
+300 VTYKDRNSYGVN

-342 LETLGESYRV
+342 LETLGELYRV

-508 LDVCSGSPKVNIK
+508 LDVCSGSPRVNIK

-687 EYNYEVERGRTVKV
+687 EYNYEVERGRTVKI

-823 KDVKRLAYTQPGNI
+823 KDVKRLAYTQPGDI
-837 AIKVDRIYIS
+837 AIKVDKIYIS

-885 SNPYKISCLRHLSN
+885 SNPYKISCLRHLGN

-919 WSCFENFIG
+919 WSCFENFTG

-935 TLSNFV
+935 TLSNFA

-952 NYALFEVNR
+952 NYALFEVNS

-976 SPYHNEPAINVAGLV
+976 SPYHSEPAINVAGLV

-998 EYCSASGLLNCNRYL
+998 ENCSASGLLNCNRYL

-1026 TIKNCSAKNLE
+1026 TIKDCSAKYLE
-1037 IYGNGD
+1037 IFGNGD

-1055 ISNCSTYEFTGKLY
+1055 ISNCFTREFTGKLY

-1088 TIECCYNVFSAA
+1088 TIEYCYNIKSTA

-1134 NGMTL
+1134 MGMAL

-1150 HVGGAGNGTAGLATE
+1150 HVGGAGNGAAGLATE

>member
-1 MKETKFS
+1 MEKRIYTNNVFKVFV
-8 GCSVNGKLQKL
+8 SVFVVISL
-19 IIVLAIT
+19 IVSLYALIV
-26 ILVST
+26 
-31 ILSIF
+31 
-36 GNTAFLAYAEDVA
+36 GNQPVVYAENSADD
-49 MSTESIEEVVK
+49 TFSIENEVK
-60 VFTNSDYLYDA
+60 CFTDSDYLYDA
-71 VNQIE
+71 ENQVI
-76 NTSYKIQQ
+76 NTAYTIQQ
-84 YNTLLAGKK
+84 YKTNLAGKK
-93 VGNDD
+93 IGKDD
-98 YIVQIVP
+98 YIVQIIP
-105 REYFYNSG
+105 KSYFYTVGN
-113 IVTKIGKEYGFF
+113 VTKIGKEYGFF
-125 IKTEK
+125 IKTE
-130 IIAGY
+130 ICLTGY
-135 RSHVLVFD
+135 FSRVLVFD

-148 NQHENEL
+148 NQYENEL

-160 PLFKFQYV
+160 PLFVFQYD
-168 SSASCIT
+168 SSASGVT
-175 LEFIADDS
+175 LEKIGDEPLVTEKFY
-183 ILKERFFLKNVCFG
+183 LKNVCFG

-204 SYNIQDSYGYNK
+204 SYNTQDVYGYNK
-216 ALDNGPIILQSRY
+216 SFDNGPVILQSRY
-229 NSMGY
+229 NSKGY
-234 SLEEWKEDARETGK
+234 SLEKWAEEARESELIIIKRLLGFFDDTG
-248 ILIRRV
+248 LIEFASYV
-254 LTSCKETKAYADAA
+254 LDV
-268 YRILDLYNDVEAVKN
+268 YNDANSIAK
-283 FVTLEHT
+283 FIACEHT
-290 SATYNNELNI
+290 SSTYNNELNI
-300 ITYKDRNSYGVN
+300 VTYKDRNSYGVN

-508 LDVCSGSPKVNIK
+508 LDVCSGSPRVNIK

-687 EYNYEVERGRTVKV
+687 EYNYEVERGRTVKI

-823 KDVKRLAYTQPGNI
+823 KDVKRLAYTQPGDI
-837 AIKVDRIYIS
+837 AIKVDKIYIS

-885 SNPYKISCLRHLSN
+885 SNPYKISCLRHLGN

-919 WSCFENFIG
+919 WSCFENFTG

-935 TLSNFV
+935 TLSNFA

-952 NYALFEVNR
+952 NYALFEVNS

-976 SPYHNEPAINVAGLV
+976 SPYHSEPAINVAGLV

-998 EYCSASGLLNCNRYL
+998 ENCSASGLLNCNRYL

-1026 TIKNCSAKNLE
+1026 TIKDCSAKYLE
-1037 IYGNGD
+1037 IFGNGD

-1055 ISNCSTYEFTGKLY
+1055 ISNCFTREFTGKLY

-1088 TIECCYNVFSAA
+1088 TIEYCYNIKSTA

-1134 NGMTL
+1134 MGMTL

-1150 HVGGAGNGTAGLATE
+1150 HVGGAGNGAAGLATE